1 MIDIVIVAAI
11 FGYAAFA
18 LYRGFKKSKKGACA
32 SCSLQKSCSAACESH
47 AASSSLSPAKGPQNE

>member
-1 MIDIVIVAAI
+1 MADIIILTAI

-32 SCSLQKSCSAACESH
+32 SCSQQKSCSAACGKY
-47 AASSSLSPAKGPQNE
+47 AASSSPSSAEGPKD

>member
-1 MIDIVIVAAI
+1 MIDIVIVAVI

-32 SCSLQKSCSAACESH
+32 SCSQQKSCSAACGSY
-47 AASSSLSPAKGPQNE
+47 AASSSNSSAKSPKE